1 MNTYA
6 RADVG
11 SGSHSEQ
18 TAKIMVGSEKILAE
32 ENPDVT
38 LVARAG
44 ALVAAKHHL
53 SLGHFEAGL
62 RSFDKRMPEEIN
74 RIVADHV
81 SNYLFAP
88 TKVSMLNLLCGLY
101 RLN

>member
-1 MNTYA
+1 
-6 RADVG
+6 
-11 SGSHSEQ
+11 
-18 TAKIMVGSEKILAE
+18 
-32 ENPDVT
+32 
-38 LVARAG
+38 
-44 ALVAAKHHL
+44 L